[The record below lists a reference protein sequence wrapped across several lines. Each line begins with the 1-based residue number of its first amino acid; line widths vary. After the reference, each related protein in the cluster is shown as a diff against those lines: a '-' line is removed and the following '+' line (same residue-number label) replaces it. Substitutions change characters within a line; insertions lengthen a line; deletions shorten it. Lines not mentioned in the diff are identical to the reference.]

1 MKALFVASRFPFPP
15 YTGDRVRATVW
26 LEALARAGELTLV
39 APASDVRQMP
49 FPCRVVKVP
58 RSTSALVSASL
69 RVVATGLPAT
79 ALLAAGYAWR
89 RALAAATVVG
99 GPFDVAVVQLARLDP
114 WVYRHLP
121 PCRRI
126 MDAIDA
132 LGANLAERAAAS
144 LGVVSAFW
152 RVEAAR
158 TAVLE
163 ADCGRRYDA
172 VSVVAPSE
180 CAAFGPRAVALSHGT
195 RLGPPPEGQRDIDAA
210 FWGRLAYFA
219 NEDAARFL
227 LDQVWPIVRRQR
239 PEASLLIAGA
249 DAPRW
254 LRAWNG
260 TSGVCIE
267 SPLADRPGTLRRVR
281 VALVPLRFGT
291 GMSNKVLEAADA
303 GCAVV
308 STPEGVRGLPDLA
321 AEVELGRTAE
331 ELASRLIGLL
341 DCPSLAEAQG
351 RRLREVVGSCYS
363 HKVARGRLLALAR
376 GEPLEENDAASSAS
390 SGGDRG

>member
-26 LEALARAGELTLV
+26 LEALASAGELTLV
-39 APASDVRQMP
+39 APATDVRQMP

-58 RSTSALVSASL
+58 RSLAALASASL
-69 RVVATGLPAT
+69 RVVAAGLPAT
-79 ALLAAGYAWR
+79 SLLAAGYAWR
-89 RALAAATVVG
+89 RALAAAAVVS
-99 GPFDVAVVQLARLDP
+99 GPFDVAIVQLARLDP
-114 WVYRHLP
+114 WVFHHLP

-126 MDAIDA
+126 LDAIDA

-144 LGVVSAFW
+144 LGLVSAFW

-158 TAVLE
+158 TAALE
-163 ADCGRRYDA
+163 ADCGSRYDA

-180 CAAFGPRAVALSHGT
+180 CAAFGPRAVAHSHGT

-239 PEASLLIAGA
+239 PDASLLIAGA

-254 LRAWNG
+254 LRARDG
-260 TSGVCIE
+260 TGGVRIE
-267 SPLADRPGTLRRVR
+267 SPLIDRPGTLRRVR

-321 AEVELGRTAE
+321 AEVEHGRTAE
-331 ELASRLIGLL
+331 ELAFRLIGLL

-351 RRLREVVGSCYS
+351 RRLREVVGACYS
-363 HKVARGRLLALAR
+363 HQTARERLLALAR
-376 GEPLEENDAASSAS
+376 GESWVSQ
-390 SGGDRG
+390 